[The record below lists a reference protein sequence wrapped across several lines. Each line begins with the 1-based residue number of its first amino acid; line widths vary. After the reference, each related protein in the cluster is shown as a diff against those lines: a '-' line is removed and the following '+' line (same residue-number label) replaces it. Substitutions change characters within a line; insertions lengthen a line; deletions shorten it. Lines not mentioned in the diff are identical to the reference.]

1 MRMTDLK
8 LCFEDAGFTNVKTV
22 LSSGNVVF
30 DSCSSADATL
40 EQRAEAPMQA
50 RLGRIF
56 VTFVRRTTFLRELLE
71 SDPYV
76 RFVLAPDS
84 KRVVSFL
91 RKNVIPAP
99 PLPLE
104 LGQARILNV
113 VQREVFAAYTP
124 SDNGP
129 EFMRLIEG
137 TFGREITTRTWE
149 TVRKC
154 AAA

>member
-1 MRMTDLK
+1 MPDLK
-8 LCFEDAGFTNVKTV
+8 LCFEAAGFTDVKTV

-30 DSCSSADATL
+30 DSRPSADAAL
-40 EQRAEAPMQA
+40 ERRAEAQMQA
-50 RLGRIF
+50 QLGRVF
-56 VTFVRRTTFLRELLE
+56 VTFVRRTRFLRELLE
-71 SDPYV
+71 SDPYA
-76 RFVLAPDS
+76 RFVLAPDA

-91 RKNVIPAP
+91 RRNVTSVPA
-99 PLPLE
+99 LPIE
-104 LGQARILNV
+104 LGQARILDV

-154 AAA
+154 AVA

>member
-1 MRMTDLK
+1 MPDLK

-22 LSSGNVVF
+22 LSSGNVIF
-30 DSCSSADATL
+30 DSRPSTDAAL
-40 EQRAEAPMQA
+40 ERRAEAQMQA
-50 RLGRIF
+50 RLGRVF
-56 VTFVRRTTFLRELLE
+56 VTFVRRTKFLRELLE
-71 SDPYV
+71 SDPYA

-91 RKNVIPAP
+91 RRNVASVP
-99 PLPLE
+99 PLPIE
-104 LGQARILNV
+104 LGQARILDV
-113 VQREVFAAYTP
+113 GQREVFAAYTP

>member
-1 MRMTDLK
+1 MHDLK
-8 LCFEDAGFTNVKTV
+8 RCFEEAGFTNVKTV

-30 DSCSSADATL
+30 DSRSSTEAAL
-40 EQRAEAPMQA
+40 ERRCEAQMQA
-50 RLGRIF
+50 QFGRFF
-56 VTFVRRTTFLRELLE
+56 VTFVRRTEFLRGLLE
-71 SDPYV
+71 SDPYS
-76 RFVLAPDS
+76 RFALMPNA

-91 RKNVIPAP
+91 REHVTSTPL
-99 PLPLE
+99 LPLE
-104 LGQARILNV
+104 LGQARILDV
-113 VQREVFAAYTP
+113 VQREVFAAYAP

-129 EFMRLIEG
+129 EFMRLIEK

>member
-1 MRMTDLK
+1 MSQWQRLR
-8 LCFEDAGFTNVKTV
+8 
-22 LSSGNVVF
+22 SSFDNPVF
-30 DSCSSADATL
+30 SAPNSSATGPL
-40 EQRAEAPMQA
+40 VSSF
-50 RLGRIF
+50 RI
-56 VTFVRRTTFLRELLE
+56 
-71 SDPYV
+71 
-76 RFVLAPDS
+76 VLAPDS

-91 RKNVIPAP
+91 RRNVASVP
-99 PLPLE
+99 PLPIE
-104 LGQARILNV
+104 LGQARILDV

-124 SDNGP
+124 NDNGP

>member
-1 MRMTDLK
+1 MPDLK
-8 LCFEDAGFTNVKTV
+8 LCFEGAGFTNVKTV

-30 DSCSSADATL
+30 DSRSSADAAL
-40 EQRAEAPMQA
+40 EQRAEAQMQA

-56 VTFVRRTTFLRELLE
+56 VTFVRRTKFLRELLE
-71 SDPYV
+71 ADPYA

-91 RKNVIPAP
+91 RKNVTSAP

-104 LGQARILNV
+104 LGRARILDV

-154 AAA
+154 VAA

>member
-1 MRMTDLK
+1 MPDLK
-8 LCFEDAGFTNVKTV
+8 LCFEAAGFTDVKTV

-30 DSCSSADATL
+30 DSRPSADAAL
-40 EQRAEAPMQA
+40 ERRAEAQMQA
-50 RLGRIF
+50 RLGRVF
-56 VTFVRRTTFLRELLE
+56 VTFVRRTKFLRELLE
-71 SDPYV
+71 SDPYA

-91 RKNVIPAP
+91 RRNVASVP
-99 PLPLE
+99 PLPIE
-104 LGQARILNV
+104 LGQARILDV

-124 SDNGP
+124 NDNGP